1 MLSKINQDYKII
13 LKNFSYLSLMK
24 VFNIGFKLF
33 LVAYL
38 VRVLGQKNYGLVT
51 WLDSVIQYFLMII
64 NFGFNIYAAKYI
76 VDNKGDNDKINEIV
90 SSIYIIKI
98 ILFLFSLIK
107 LLVLVFLMILMPTKK
122 R

>member
-64 NFGFNIYAAKYI
+64 NF
-76 VDNKGDNDKINEIV
+76 
-90 SSIYIIKI
+90 
-98 ILFLFSLIK
+98 
-107 LLVLVFLMILMPTKK
+107 P
-122 R
+122 